1 MNDHRAPYVE
11 IMLLLR
17 QWDNGLQQED
27 TSPLMQLRQYEAEEI
42 SSALS
47 AILSHAEDDMR
58 LIAVDAAPHLVPR
71 EVMIDLLVPGLSD
84 ARSSVRWSICKVFQ
98 KYPDPRVIERVLS
111 VLQNDGNPHV
121 RVAAVDVLCEVGDAR
136 SLPVLAY
143 AMEHDWEKNYEGRT
157 VAQAAEE
164 AIAAIQKRLNAA

>member
-1 MNDHRAPYVE
+1 MNDHLEPYVD

-17 QWDNGLQQED
+17 QWDDGLQQAE
-27 TSPLMQLRQYEAEEI
+27 TSSLIQLRQYDPQDI

-47 AILSHAEDDMR
+47 AILRYAEDDMR

-71 EVMIDLLVPGLSD
+71 EVMIDLLLPGLSD

-98 KYPDPRVIERVLS
+98 KNPDPRVIQPVLS
-111 VLQNDGNPHV
+111 VLQMDENPHV
-121 RVAAVDVLCEVGDAR
+121 RVAAIDVLCEVGDAQ

-143 AMEHDWEKNYEGRT
+143 AMEHDRGENYEGRT

-164 AIAAIQKRLNAA
+164 AIAAIQKRIKAG